1 MDIITLI
8 LTAVGS
14 VFLLLFLV
22 MKERMHAFIALI
34 LVSICAGVMSGMPL
48 ESIAAT
54 MQKGMGGTLGF
65 LAIIVGLG
73 AMFGKILQEVG
84 VVNQIAFFM
93 LKTFSERHASYALGV
108 AGLICALPLFFE
120 VAVVLLIS
128 IAFAVGHRT
137 GENLVKLLLSLF
149 SGMAAASAFLLPGP
163 APMLL
168 ALQMHADF
176 GWMILLG
183 LCSAI
188 PGMLIAGPIFGGF
201 ISQYVQFPK
210 INEDVSTQFQASYLP
225 SFPVSLS
232 LILCPLLLV
241 CLKTIGEC
249 FTSPD
254 TSMYRFLELIGHPFI
269 AILISCLLVIYGIAR
284 PYGMDKEK
292 VMQICA
298 SSLHPAGIIL
308 LVIGAG
314 GVFKQVLV
322 DSGIGSTLG
331 SLLIGSDLP
340 IAIACFLL
348 AGAVRII
355 QGSATIACLTVV
367 GLVTP
372 IIEPMHYSGAQLAAL
387 SMCISGGSIIL
398 SHVNDAGFW
407 LFSRFTAATESQ
419 TLKTWT
425 VMETILGSVGGV
437 IGIVAFKLLAYC

>member
-1 MDIITLI
+1 MNTITLI

-34 LVSICAGVMSGMPL
+34 LVSIFAGVASGMPL
-48 ESIAAT
+48 EHITAT

-65 LAIIVGLG
+65 LAIIVALG

-84 VVNQIAFFM
+84 IVNQIAFFI
-93 LKTFSERHASYALGV
+93 LKIFSERSASYALGV

-120 VAVVLLIS
+120 VAVVLLIG

-137 GENLVKLLLSLF
+137 GENLAKLLLSLF

-183 LCSAI
+183 VCAAI
-188 PGMLIAGPIFGGF
+188 PGMLIAGPMFGGF
-201 ISQYVQFPK
+201 ISKYVQFQK
-210 INEDVSTQFQASYLP
+210 IHEETVTQLKSNHLP
-225 SFPVSLS
+225 SFPISLL
-232 LILCPLLLV
+232 LILCPLILV
-241 CLKTIGEC
+241 CVKTIGEC
-249 FTSPD
+249 FVSPNE
-254 TSMYRFLELIGHPFI
+254 SIYNFLELIGHPFI
-269 AILISCLLVIYGIAR
+269 SILVACLLVIYGIAR
-284 PYGMDKEK
+284 PCGIDKDK
-292 VMQICA
+292 IMQICT

-331 SLLIGSDLP
+331 RVLIGSDLP
-340 IAIACFLL
+340 IAVACFVL
-348 AGAVRII
+348 AGVIRII
-355 QGSATIACLTVV
+355 QGSATISCLTVV
-367 GLVTP
+367 SLVTP
-372 IIEPMHYSGAQLAAL
+372 VIDPLHYSGAQLAAL

-407 LFSRFTAATESQ
+407 LFSRFTSATESQ
-419 TLKTWT
+419 TLRTWT
-425 VMETILGSVGGV
+425 VMETILGSVGGMV
-437 IGIVAFKLLAYC
+437 GIIAFKLLS